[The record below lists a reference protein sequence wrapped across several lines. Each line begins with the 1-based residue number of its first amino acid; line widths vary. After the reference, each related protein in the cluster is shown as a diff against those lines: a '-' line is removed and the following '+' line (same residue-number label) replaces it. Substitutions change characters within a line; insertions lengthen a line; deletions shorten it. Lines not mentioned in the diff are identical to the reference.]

1 MKVDY
6 LIVGAGFA
14 GSTIAERIATQLN
27 KKVLLIEKR
36 NHIAGNAYDYYN
48 DDGILF
54 QKYGPHIF
62 HTNSAKVWKYL
73 SKFTEWN
80 GYVHRV
86 LAHVNGKEIYLPIN
100 LDTMERFYERKFTP
114 KQLEKYFEQK
124 RGKTDKIKNSRD
136 VVVSQ
141 IGEELYDLFFKN
153 YTKKQWGVYPE
164 ELDAQVT
171 KRLPV
176 RFNRDTRYFADKY
189 QGIPKYGYTKMFE
202 KMLDNKNIYIL
213 LNTDYKEIINLV
225 KFDKLI
231 FTGPIDYF
239 FDYVHGKLPYR
250 SLDFKFKTLNKEKFQ
265 YAAVVNYP
273 NEHKYTRITEFKH
286 FYFQKHHKTTICYEY
301 SKSEGDPYYPIPKL
315 DYQEIYQKYKK
326 QADKLKNVYF
336 IGRLAEYR
344 YLNMD
349 QVVNE
354 ALKVFDRISNI
365 RTNFLKDRQPR
376 NG

>member
-14 GSTIAERIATQLN
+14 GSTVAERIASQFE
-27 KKVLLIEKR
+27 KKVLIVEKR
-36 NHIAGNAYDYYN
+36 NHIGGNAYDFYN
-48 DDGILF
+48 DDGILV

-62 HTNSAKVWKYL
+62 HTNSGHIWKYL

-86 LAHVNGKEIYLPIN
+86 LARVNGKEVYLPIN
-100 LDTMERFYERKFTP
+100 LDTMERLYNRKFTSR
-114 KQLEKYFEQK
+114 QLEKYFEQK
-124 RGKTDKIKNSRD
+124 KIKIDNIKNSRD
-136 VVVSQ
+136 VVISQ
-141 IGEELYDLFFKN
+141 VGEELYALFFRN

-176 RFNRDTRYFADKY
+176 RFSRDTRYFADKY

-202 KMLDNKNIYIL
+202 KMLENKNIHIL
-213 LNTDYKEIINLV
+213 LNADYKEIINLV

-239 FDYVHGKLPYR
+239 FDYKYGKLPYR
-250 SLDFKFKTLNKEKFQ
+250 SLDFRFKTLNKEKFQ
-265 YAAVVNYP
+265 NAAVVNYP

-286 FYFQKHHKTTICYEY
+286 FYFQRHHKTTICYEY
-301 SKSEGDPYYPIPKL
+301 PRSEGDPYYPIPKA
-315 DYQEIYQKYKK
+315 DYQELYLKYKK

-336 IGRLAEYR
+336 IGRLAAYR

-354 ALKVFDRISNI
+354 ALKLFERV
-365 RTNFLKDRQPR
+365 R
-376 NG
+376 NE